1 MSLQLVLLV
10 PWPDRLYLSSSGC
23 KHGLMQVREDD
34 ELGHGIV
41 CRSVT
46 GDQILDCIVY
56 VFKFSLCCDVS
67 TSLKKKNTPF
77 WLGKDCPS
85 QGYS

>member
-1 MSLQLVLLV
+1 M
-10 PWPDRLYLSSSGC
+10 
-23 KHGLMQVREDD
+23 REDD

-67 TSLKKKNTPF
+67 TS
-77 WLGKDCPS
+77 
-85 QGYS
+85 

>member
-1 MSLQLVLLV
+1 MTGVQTCAPSDLLA
-10 PWPDRLYLSSSGC
+10 PLAFICPPEAATID
-23 KHGLMQVREDD
+23 LMQVREDD

-67 TSLKKKNTPF
+67 TS
-77 WLGKDCPS
+77 
-85 QGYS
+85 